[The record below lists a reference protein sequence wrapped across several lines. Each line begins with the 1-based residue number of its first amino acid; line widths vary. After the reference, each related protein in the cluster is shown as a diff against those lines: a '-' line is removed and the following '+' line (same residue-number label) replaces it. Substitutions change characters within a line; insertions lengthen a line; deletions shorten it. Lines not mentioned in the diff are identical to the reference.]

1 MLAAIQ
7 AGKKLKGKD
16 KQKKLKKK
24 ETPKKGGAMS
34 LMDQMKERM
43 ARRANVMS
51 GREDEESQKKQKKRR
66 GSVLG
71 KAVVVMAGSALR
83 AKKRVSA
90 NATAVAAK
98 PAGAG
103 GELGSGS
110 DSSNSSFSDSDDDG
124 GGGVAAAAPVAKPKA
139 VATKR
144 PNKVIAKPR
153 APTDPENKSVGGF
166 STRGMKGLTALLA
179 HKGANP
185 KARTESFAS
194 VDDDWD
200 SD

>member
-1 MLAAIQ
+1 
-7 AGKKLKGKD
+7 
-16 KQKKLKKK
+16 
-24 ETPKKGGAMS
+24 
-34 LMDQMKERM
+34 MDQMKERM

-66 GSVLG
+66 TSVLG
-71 KAVVVMAGSALR
+71 KAVTVLAGSALR

-90 NATAVAAK
+90 KATAVAAK

-103 GELGSGS
+103 GELASGS
-110 DSSNSSFSDSDDDG
+110 DSSNSSFSDSDDNEG
-124 GGGVAAAAPVAKPKA
+124 EVAAAAPAAKPRA
-139 VATKR
+139 VASKK

-153 APTDPENKSVGGF
+153 APTNPEDKSIGGF

-179 HKGANP
+179 HKGSTP
-185 KARTESFAS
+185 KVRTESFAS

>member
-1 MLAAIQ
+1 
-7 AGKKLKGKD
+7 
-16 KQKKLKKK
+16 
-24 ETPKKGGAMS
+24 MS

-66 GSVLG
+66 ASVLG
-71 KAVVVMAGSALR
+71 KTVTVMAGAALR

-90 NATAVAAK
+90 EATAAADK
-98 PAGAG
+98 PAEAG
-103 GELGSGS
+103 GELASGS
-110 DSSNSSFSDSDDDG
+110 DSSNSSFSDSDGESG
-124 GGGVAAAAPVAKPKA
+124 GASTQAPLAKPKA
-139 VATKR
+139 MPAKR
-144 PNKVIAKPR
+144 SNKVVAKPR
-153 APTDPENKSVGGF
+153 APTNPEDKSVGGF

-194 VDDDWD
+194 ADDDWD

>member
-7 AGKKLKGKD
+7 AGKKLRPKD
-16 KQKKLKKK
+16 KQKKLKKQM
-24 ETPKKGGAMS
+24 PKKGGGMS

-51 GREDEESQKKQKKRR
+51 GREDEEAQKKEKKRR
-66 GSVLG
+66 MSVVG
-71 KAVVVMAGSALR
+71 KTVTVLSASAQR
-83 AKKRVSA
+83 AKKRLSLKG
-90 NATAVAAK
+90 TAGDAK

-103 GELGSGS
+103 GELASGS
-110 DSSNSSFSDSDDDG
+110 DDSNSSFSDSNSDSDD
-124 GGGVAAAAPVAKPKA
+124 AAATPPVK
-139 VATKR
+139 
-144 PNKVIAKPR
+144 PNKLIAKQPKRVVAKPR
-153 APTDPENKSVGGF
+153 APTDPEDKSIGGF

-179 HKGANP
+179 HKGSTP

-194 VDDDWD
+194 EDDWD